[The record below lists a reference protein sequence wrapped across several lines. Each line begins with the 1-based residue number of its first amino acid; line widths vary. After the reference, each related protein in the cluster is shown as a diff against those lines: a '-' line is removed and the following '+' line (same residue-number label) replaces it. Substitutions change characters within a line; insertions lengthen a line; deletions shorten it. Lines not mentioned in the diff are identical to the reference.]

1 MSITKGM
8 LMSAVDELKAKLAT
22 LNEQLATLT
31 AEKAQVEADL
41 KDAERAYKK
50 SALNEILEKM
60 KALGIDKSEI
70 AESLGLTVAEPKKR
84 KARAEKGAVEKK
96 AKGAPKYRSSVEPSL
111 TWTGKGRKPAWIQ
124 TYLDSGGDL
133 DAWLI
138 RE

>member
-1 MSITKGM
+1 MST
-8 LMSAVDELKAKLAT
+8 VDELKAKLAK

-31 AEKAQVEADL
+31 AEKVQIEADL
-41 KDAERAYKK
+41 KEAERAFKQ

-84 KARAEKGAVEKK
+84 KARAEKAAVEKK
-96 AKGAPKYRSSVEPSL
+96 AKGVPKYRSSLEPSL

-124 TYLDSGGDL
+124 TYLDNGGDL
-133 DAWLI
+133 DEWLI